1 MENKYE
7 IKLSSQEVRDL
18 KTILKLA
25 RNWLP
30 NKAVGAQAEMLDSIH
45 CMADKLD
52 ALQIDK

>member
-1 MENKYE
+1 LENKYE